1 MVERKVKSSEMIKSI
16 GFEAAEN
23 ILKITFT
30 NGVVFTYADVPRKV
44 YEKFAKAESKGKFF
58 HAEIKNNYKGTKLEA
73 K

>member
-23 ILKITFT
+23 ILKLTFT
-30 NGVVFTYADVPRKV
+30 NGVIFTYADVPRKV
-44 YEKFAKAESKGKFF
+44 YEKFTKAESKGKFF